1 MTEVLALE
9 HLYNGVREYFT
20 AQGWECYQPFGW
32 REPAQH
38 QTSRNR
44 IVWVPGDRTGYIG
57 NIIGPTQPGGVPRYL
72 ATLKETFY
80 IVVSTW
86 ANDDEPET
94 ELLQWRSTRKLFDRW
109 FTAAVHVAQGTFE
122 LLRPEWIQLHKERR
136 SGAALALTVAIQ
148 SPIADQSDDTVNVP
162 STTPGATPPRAIIDM
177 TLLDVTE
184 PVITEPAPI
193 EAIACT
199 TGALVLEGEQVVDGR
214 GCIDGDVVLVNHQA
228 NMVDNGLYVVVD
240 GGPWERTADVL
251 TQGIFVS
258 VLPGGVAHGETG
270 WELITSD
277 PVVVGVS
284 PIAFQLLGPITTV
297 NGDPL

>member
-1 MTEVLALE
+1 MTEILALE
-9 HLYNGVREYFT
+9 HLYNGVREYFA

-38 QTSRNR
+38 QTVRDR
-44 IVWVPGDRTGYIG
+44 ITWVPGDRTGYVG
-57 NIIGPTQPGGVPRYL
+57 SIIGPTQPGGVPRFL

-86 ANDDEPET
+86 ADDAEPES

-109 FTAAVHVAQGTFE
+109 YTAAVYTAQGTFD

-136 SGAALALTVAIQ
+136 SGTALAITVAIQ
-148 SPIADQSDDTVNVP
+148 SPIADQSDNTMAGVIGV
-162 STTPGATPPRAIIDM
+162 RAVVDV
-177 TLLDVTE
+177 TELDVTE
-184 PVITEPAPI
+184 QVITGPAPI
-193 EAIACT
+193 EAVACS
-199 TGALVLEGEQVVDGR
+199 TGALVLDNEQVIDGR

-228 NMVDNGLYVVVD
+228 DARDNGLDLGVHA
-240 GGPWERTADVL
+240 GPWERTADVL
-251 TQGIFVS
+251 KQGLFVS
-258 VLPGGVAHGETG
+258 VLPGGVANGEKG
-270 WELITSD
+270 FELITSD

-284 PIAFQLLGPITTV
+284 PIAFQLLGPITTA